1 MTVPESTS
9 ARDLARRVA
18 ALSPEKRAALLGRL
32 QANGAPPALRPPIQP
47 VPRDV
52 EALPLSAGQRRLWFL
67 DQLEGPHAAYN
78 IPVAWRLSGQLD
90 LAALRSALKA
100 ILDRHEILRS
110 CINTVGGEPRLTIA
124 GEITPDLRSV
134 DVTTV
139 PDAKRGAFV
148 QDWLARESRQPFDL
162 AVAPLLRAHLLRLS
176 DDEHVLALTFHHIV
190 TDGWSSGVLNRELGA
205 FYRAALEGHLA
216 APGLAPLEIQYVDYA
231 AWQRDWLQ
239 GSEVARQLD
248 FWRATLAEP
257 PARLELPTDRPRPAV
272 QSTVG
277 AVRFFTL
284 PEHLTEPLKA
294 LARSENATLFM
305 VLLAAFEVLL
315 GRYSGQT
322 DFAVGT
328 PIANR
333 VRPELE
339 PLIGFFVNTLVLRAD
354 LSGRPSFRTLLQRAR
369 ATALDAFGHQDVP
382 FERLVDEL
390 HVARSLSHHPLFQV
404 MFALQ
409 NAPASEM
416 RLPGLTLTS
425 LDVQTG
431 GAQFDV
437 SLYIWDEPGGL
448 VGRLEFNTDLFDDA
462 TLARFARHYE
472 RLLEAI
478 VAAPET
484 AIDRLPLMPDHERDT
499 VLRVWSGAARP
510 AYPPATLTELFAAQ
524 AALTPERVALLGDA
538 GTLTYAELDAR
549 ASRLAA
555 GLAARGVGRDAVVG
569 ICLERSLDAVV
580 AILAV
585 LKTGGAYLPL
595 DPAYPA
601 ERLAFMVTDS
611 GTRWVLTRAAW
622 AALLAGTQAAP
633 LLLDETAVEAH
644 DTTSDPRATVAA
656 DDLAYVIYTSGSTGR
671 PKGVRALHRGA
682 VNRCRWMWDQHPFAP
697 NEVCCQKTALSFVDS
712 IWEIFGP
719 LLHGVPSVVVP
730 DAVVKDPERLI
741 ATLAEH
747 RVTRIVLV
755 PSLLRLLLDV
765 APDLAKRLPDL
776 TFWVTSGET
785 LSPELLQRFRD
796 TLASARLLNLYGSS
810 EVAADATAY
819 DTTDWPGVGRVPI
832 GRPIPGLRAYVLDAH
847 GEPTPPGVPG
857 EIHIGGAGLAR
868 DYAGRPDLTAER
880 FVVDAYS
887 GVPGARLYRTGD
899 LGRFLDDGV
908 LDYVGRLDHQVKVK
922 GFRIELGEIEQ
933 VLAEHAE
940 VETATV
946 VVREDRVGDRVIVAY
961 VVPRAPALTVAALR
975 AHLKSRL
982 PEYMLPGA
990 FVLLPALPLTP
1001 NGKLDRAALPA
1012 PQADAA
1018 VTDAAYAAP
1027 TNAEEERIVAIWAD
1041 VLGRERVGIDDN
1053 FFDLGGESF
1062 KAVRAARRIGEHVA
1076 VMDLFKHP
1084 TVRRLAT
1091 ALAQGAARH
1100 GDRLLHELT
1109 PPTPPER
1116 RTLTVLAFPFAGGDA
1131 VTYQPLANALPAG
1144 VSLFALQMPGHDFSR
1159 RDEPLQTLPEIA
1171 RRCADEIVRDHR
1183 GPLMLYGHCL
1193 GGAMT
1198 LAVANELDARGAD
1211 LRGVLIGGHFPS
1223 PRLPGR
1229 VFELL
1234 NRLFPMERWTARRS
1248 ALEFL
1253 RSMGFFTDAL
1263 SPTEQDFVIRNF
1275 LHDARDTDD
1284 FYTQLYN
1291 GGTPRKLA
1299 APIACVIGQMD
1310 RATELYEERYSE
1322 WEVFSDDVRLAVIP
1336 GAGHYFMKH
1345 QANELS
1351 DLILTFWSDWR
1362 KPNAMAAAVRKPA
1375 PKPGR
1380 PTTPTTPSLA
1390 VFYLIAFG
1398 QFISLIGSS
1407 LTAFAMGVW
1416 VYEKTQRVEA
1426 YAFIL
1431 MGAIVPAI
1439 VLAPIAGAIA
1449 DRWDRRRLM
1458 ILSDLAAGCG
1468 TLALAILLWT
1478 GRLEIWHTWI
1488 VAALNATATAFQQ
1501 PAYMAAISQLVP
1513 KRYYGRAN
1521 GIAQLGAATGGL
1533 LAPLVGGL
1541 LVLWIG
1547 LSGVILIDFAT
1558 FLFAVTTTS
1567 LVRFPDLAFKKLEEP
1582 FWVEV
1587 TAGWRYI
1594 TRRRGLV
1601 AIILFTVIVNYFYS
1615 VMEVLVPPLVL
1626 QMGDPAVLGL
1636 VLAALGAGT
1645 LAGSVV
1651 MSLWGGTPRRTD
1663 GILACVLGFGLST
1676 LIIGV
1681 QPQPIFPIFGLFG
1694 IGLSIAI
1701 LNAHWLSIVQTKV
1714 GLDLQGRVMATNLM
1728 IVWSMVPLGYLTAG
1742 PLADRVF
1749 EPLMRSTGGLA
1760 AGLSAW
1766 IGTGAGRGMGL
1777 MLVLAGVFTT
1787 VWAIA
1792 GSRYRPIRYLEDA
1805 LPDAIPDPVIAASK
1819 DTLQDQADR
1828 LINVGGTTAP

>member
-1 MTVPESTS
+1 MTIPESTS
-9 ARDLARRVA
+9 ARDLAERVA

-32 QANGAPPALRPPIQP
+32 RARGPATAQHPPIQP

-78 IPVAWRLSGQLD
+78 IPVAWHLRGRLDVG
-90 LAALRSALKA
+90 ALRAALKA
-100 ILDRHEILRS
+100 ILDRHEILRAS
-110 CINTVGGEPRLTIA
+110 ILTLGGEPRLSIA
-124 GEITPDLRSV
+124 DEIEPALGLV
-134 DVTTV
+134 DASGDT
-139 PDAKRGAFV
+139 DAERAAFV
-148 QDWLARESRQPFDL
+148 QDWLARESRQPFNL
-162 AVAPLLRAHLLRLS
+162 AEAPLLRAHLVRLTP
-176 DDEHVLALTFHHIV
+176 DDHVLALTFHHIV
-190 TDGWSSGVLNRELGA
+190 TDGWSNGVLNRELGA
-205 FYRAALEGHLA
+205 FYAAAIEGHLA
-216 APGLAPLEIQYVDYA
+216 APGLPPLEIQYVDYA

-239 GSEVARQLD
+239 GAEVARQLD
-248 FWRATLAEP
+248 HWRTALAQP
-257 PARLELPTDRPRPAV
+257 PARLDLPLDRPRPPV

-277 AVRFFTL
+277 AVKFFTL
-284 PEHLTEPLKA
+284 PERLTEPLKA

-305 VLLAAFEVLL
+305 VLLAAFEVLM
-315 GRYSGQT
+315 GRYAGQT

-328 PIANR
+328 PVANR

-354 LSGRPSFRTLLQRAR
+354 LGGGPSFRAQLQRAR
-369 ATALDAFGHQDVP
+369 ANALDAFAHQDVP

-409 NAPASEM
+409 NAPAAEAQ
-416 RLPGLTLTS
+416 LPGLTLTP

-431 GAQFDV
+431 GAPFDL
-437 SLYIWDEPGGL
+437 SLFVWDEPTGL
-448 VGRLEFNTDLFDDA
+448 VGRLEFNTDLFDEA
-462 TLARFARHYE
+462 TMARVARHYE
-472 RLLEAI
+472 HLLEAV
-478 VAAPET
+478 VAAPDT
-484 AIDRLPLMPDHERDT
+484 PIDRLPLMPDAERET
-499 VLRVWSGAARP
+499 VLRVWSGAAQP
-510 AYPPATLTELFAAQ
+510 AYPSGTLTDLFAAQ
-524 AALTPERVALLGDA
+524 AAATPEGIALLSDA
-538 GTLTYAELDAR
+538 GALTYRELETRTA
-549 ASRLAA
+549 RLA
-555 GLAARGVGRDAVVG
+555 GELAARGVGRGTVVG
-569 ICLERSLDAVV
+569 VCLERSVEAIV

-601 ERLAFMVTDS
+601 DRLAFMVTDS
-611 GTRWVLTRAAW
+611 GTPWVITRAPW
-622 AALLAGTQAAP
+622 APLLAGTAAER
-633 LLLDETAVEAH
+633 LLLDDLVEEG
-644 DTTSDPRATVAA
+644 DQSPYRRPDIGP

-682 VNRCRWMWDQHPFAP
+682 VNRCRWMWDQVPFAADD
-697 NEVCCQKTALSFVDS
+697 VCCQKTALSFVDS

-719 LLHGVPSVVVP
+719 LLQGVPSVVVP
-730 DAVVKDPERLI
+730 DAAVKDPERLI
-741 ATLAEH
+741 ATLAGH

-755 PSLLRLLLDV
+755 PSLLRLLLEV
-765 APDLAKRLPDL
+765 APDLAARLPDL
-776 TFWVTSGET
+776 RLWVTSGET
-785 LSPELLQRFRD
+785 LPPELLQRFRE
-796 TLASARLLNLYGSS
+796 TFAATRLLNLYGSS
-810 EVAADATAY
+810 EVAADATAF
-819 DTTDWPGVGRVPI
+819 DTAAWTGTGRVPI
-832 GRPIPGLRAYVLDAH
+832 GRPLPGLRVYVLD
-847 GEPTPPGVPG
+847 GQGQPTPPGVAG

-868 DYAGRPDLTAER
+868 DYAGRPDLTADR

-887 GVPGARLYRTGD
+887 GEPGARLYRTGD
-899 LGRFLDDGV
+899 LGRFLADGV
-908 LDYVGRLDHQVKVK
+908 LDYVGRLDHQVKIK

-933 VLAEHAE
+933 VLGEHVD
-940 VETATV
+940 VESGV
-946 VVREDRVGDRVIVAY
+946 VLVREDRSGERAIVVY
-961 VVPRAPALTVAALR
+961 VVPRDASLTSAAIR

-990 FVLLPALPLTP
+990 IVLLSALPLTP
-1001 NGKLDRAALPA
+1001 NGKLDRQALPA
-1012 PQADAA
+1012 PQADGAA
-1018 VTDAAYAAP
+1018 NDSAFSAP
-1027 TNAEEERIVAIWAD
+1027 TNAEEQRIAAIWAD
-1041 VLGRERVGIDDN
+1041 VLGLDRVGIDDH

-1084 TVRRLAT
+1084 TVRRLAA

-1100 GDRLLHELT
+1100 DDRLLHELT
-1109 PPTPPER
+1109 PPTPRER

-1159 RDEPLQTLPEIA
+1159 RDEPLQALPEIA
-1171 RRCADEIVRDHR
+1171 HRVADEIARDHT
-1183 GPLMLYGHCL
+1183 GPLVLYGHCL

-1198 LAVANELDARGAD
+1198 LAVARELDARGAD

-1229 VFELL
+1229 LFEFL
-1234 NRLFPMERWTARRS
+1234 NRLFPMERWTAKRS

-1263 SPTEQDFVIRNF
+1263 SASEQDFVIRNF

-1284 FYTQLYN
+1284 YYTALYQD
-1291 GGTPRKLA
+1291 GEPRKLS
-1299 APIACVIGQMD
+1299 APIACVIGEMD
-1310 RATELYEERYSE
+1310 RATELYEERYHE
-1322 WEVFSDDVRLAVIP
+1322 WEVFSPDVRLAVIP

-1345 QANELS
+1345 QARELS
-1351 DLILTFWSDWR
+1351 GLIQQFWADWR
-1362 KPNAMAAAVRKPA
+1362 KPAAVSATVAPASAAPARPA
-1375 PKPGR
+1375 PR
-1380 PTTPTTPSLA
+1380 ATPNLA
-1390 VFYLIAFG
+1390 VFYLIALG
-1398 QFISLIGSS
+1398 QFVSLVGSS

-1416 VYEKTQRVEA
+1416 AYEKTQQVEA

-1439 VLAPIAGAIA
+1439 LFAPIAGAVA

-1458 ILSDLAAGCG
+1458 ILADMVAGCG

-1488 VAALNATATAFQQ
+1488 VAAVNASATAFQQ
-1501 PAYMAAISQLVP
+1501 PAYLAAISQLVP

-1521 GIAQLGAATGGL
+1521 GIAQLGSAAGGL

-1547 LSGVILIDFAT
+1547 LSGVILIDVAT
-1558 FLFAVTTTS
+1558 FLFAVTVTS

-1594 TRRRGLV
+1594 IRRRGLV
-1601 AIILFTVIVNYFYS
+1601 AIILFTIVVNYFYS
-1615 VMEVLVPPLVL
+1615 VMEALVPPLVL

-1645 LAGSVV
+1645 LIGSVV
-1651 MSLWGGTPRRTD
+1651 MSVWGGTARRTD
-1663 GILACVLGFGLST
+1663 GILACVLGFGLAT
-1676 LIIGV
+1676 LITGL
-1681 QPQPIFPIFGLFG
+1681 QPLPIFPIIGLFG

-1749 EPLMRSTGGLA
+1749 EPLMRSSHAFVA
-1760 AGLSAW
+1760 AF
-1766 IGTGAGRGMGL
+1766 GTWFGSGAGRGMGL
-1777 MLVLAGVFTT
+1777 MLVLAGGFTI
-1787 VWAIA
+1787 VWALA
-1792 GSRYRPIRYLEDA
+1792 GARYRPIRYLEDA
-1805 LPDAIPDPVIAASK
+1805 LPDAIPDAVVAASK
-1819 DTLQDQADR
+1819 DALQEQADR
-1828 LINVGGTTAP
+1828 RLSVDSTRVA